1 MIKKLPINETNQAL
15 IEGFIR
21 HLQALG
27 YSEYGRMGI
36 GVHEFCW
43 RMERQG
49 KNLEQVAGEDIEAHY
64 AYLLER
70 PNQNTGGALSLQTVG
85 GYLYALR
92 LFFHY
97 AQQTELIGENPMSAL
112 RFPPHDT
119 GRRQALG
126 KAQIESIYAACSGEQ
141 ERALLALFYGCG
153 LRRSEAEKLSL
164 KDVDL
169 RGGWLYVRSGKGRK
183 RRVVPLAE
191 GVVRDL
197 KAYRYDMRPTQETR
211 WTGVEDKKAFM
222 LNKRG
227 QRMRGDSYWVYFKAI
242 LKRSG
247 LETPESLHHL
257 RHSVAT
263 HLLAGGMS
271 VEAVRDFLGH
281 EFLEST
287 QIYTHIQAEQLQGL

>member
-1 MIKKLPINETNQAL
+1 MIKKLPINRTNQAL

-27 YSEYGRMGI
+27 YSECGRMGI

-43 RMERQG
+43 RMEGQG
-49 KNLEQVAGEDIEAHY
+49 KDLEQVTARDIEAHY

-92 LFFHY
+92 LFFYY

-112 RFPPHDT
+112 RFPPPDS
-119 GRRQALG
+119 GQRQALS
-126 KAQIESIYAACSGEQ
+126 KAQIESLYAACANEHD
-141 ERALLALFYGCG
+141 RALLALFYGCG
-153 LRRSEAEKLSL
+153 LRRSEAEKLNG

-183 RRVVPLAE
+183 RRVVPLAG
-191 GVVRDL
+191 GVAQDL
-197 KAYRYDMRPTQETR
+197 KAYRHGMRPAQETR
-211 WTGVEDKKAFM
+211 WTSPEDHKAFM

-227 QRMRGDSYWVYFKAI
+227 QRMSGGSYWTYFKAI
-242 LKRSG
+242 LERSG
-247 LETPESLHHL
+247 LETPASLHHL

-287 QIYTHIQAEQLQGL
+287 QIYTHIQTEQLQGL

>member
-1 MIKKLPINETNQAL
+1 MIKKLPINRTNKSH

-27 YSEYGRMGI
+27 YSEPRRMGI

-43 RMERQG
+43 RMEQQG
-49 KNLEQVAGEDIEAHY
+49 KDLEQITATDIEAHY

-70 PNQNTGGALSLQTVG
+70 PNQNTGGALSLQTVS

-92 LFFHY
+92 LFFSY
-97 AQQTELIGENPMSAL
+97 AQQTELIAENPMSAL
-112 RFPPHDT
+112 RFPPHQT
-119 GRRQALG
+119 GQRQALS
-126 KAQIESIYAACSGEQ
+126 KSQIAKLYAVCQNEQ

-153 LRRSEAEKLSL
+153 LRRSEAVKLNL

-169 RGGWLYVRSGKGRK
+169 RGLWLYVRSGKGRK

-191 GVVRDL
+191 GVAQDL
-197 KAYRYDMRPTQETR
+197 KAYRHGMRPTQETR
-211 WTGVEDKKAFM
+211 WTDTEDKKAFM

-227 QRMRGDSYWVYFKAI
+227 QRMRGGSYWDYFKVI

-247 LETPESLHHL
+247 LKEQVSVHHL

-263 HLLAGGMS
+263 HLLAEGMS

-287 QIYTHIQAEQLQGL
+287 QIYTRITSEQLRL